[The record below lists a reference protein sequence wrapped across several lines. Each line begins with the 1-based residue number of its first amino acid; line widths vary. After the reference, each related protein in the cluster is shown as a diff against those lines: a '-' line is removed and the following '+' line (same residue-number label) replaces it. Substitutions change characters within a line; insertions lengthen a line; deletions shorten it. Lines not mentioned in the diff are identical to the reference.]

1 MATIDD
7 VQIGLQI
14 TAMAENG
21 RSCTLT
27 TDDDGPPATNVR
39 VNQPNGVRNRPY
51 RTADAIAVRNGNLF
65 EVLQFTEYGV
75 VDALARPCDP
85 GETQIYSTGPN
96 PNQIRVK
103 DSGIDLGTVA
113 TFNEATKQTT
123 LGGKLV
129 GLGDAQFGGD
139 ISYEHDLPTGSVPT
153 VAAWFVAANPVPPT
167 VVGHDAG
174 FKVTFA
180 NPGQA
185 IPTGTPIA
193 VITFHRAYA
202 TAPAVIGACTS
213 GPGEA
218 GKLGVVATA
227 ANVTLTWKDS
237 TAITIGATSE
247 FTVFVRGV

>member
-7 VQIGLQI
+7 VQIGVQI
-14 TAMAENG
+14 TAMAEDG

-27 TDDDGPPATNVR
+27 TDDDGPAAPNVR
-39 VNQPNGVRNRPY
+39 VNQQNGVRNRPY

-75 VDALARPCDP
+75 VDALRPLDP
-85 GETQIYSTGPN
+85 GETQVFSTGPT

-139 ISYEHDLPTGSVPT
+139 ISYDHDLPNGAVPT

-167 VVGHDAG
+167 VTGHDAG

-202 TAPAVIGACTS
+202 TAPVAIGACTS

-247 FTVFVRGV
+247 FTVLVRGI